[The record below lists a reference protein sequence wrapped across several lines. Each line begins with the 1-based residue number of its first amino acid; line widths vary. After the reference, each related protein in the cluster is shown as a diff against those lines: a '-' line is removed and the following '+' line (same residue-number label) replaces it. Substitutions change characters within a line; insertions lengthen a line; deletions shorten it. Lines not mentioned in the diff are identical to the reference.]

1 MFFPVITKDLNW
13 ENLTMNLVTFKRSN
27 GVKDANFKYLWFKV
41 GLEEKRGGDVF
52 DRLGYPNAHY
62 V

>member
-1 MFFPVITKDLNW
+1 
-13 ENLTMNLVTFKRSN
+13 MNLVTFKRSN
-27 GVKDANFKYLWFKV
+27 GIKDANYKYLWFKV

-52 DRLGYPNAHY
+52 DRFGYPNAHY